1 VARRFLQT
9 DGRAHGVVFGI
20 RREDGR
26 WLMVRRAA
34 GCSLPGKIA
43 FPGGGL
49 EAGETQEQAVIREA
63 REELGIDVSPMRP
76 VWRTEF
82 GSFTLFGW
90 SALWTGGEL
99 NPEPLEVAE
108 TIWLSADEAQARV
121 DGLPTN
127 AHFIRAL
134 ETPSESR

>member
-1 VARRFLQT
+1 M
-9 DGRAHGVVFGI
+9 VFGI

-49 EAGETQEQAVIREA
+49 EAGETQHEAIIREA
-63 REELGIDVSPMRP
+63 WEELGIEVAPVRP
-76 VWRTEF
+76 AWKTEF

-90 SALWTGGEL
+90 HAEWVGGEI

-108 TIWLSADEAQARV
+108 VVWLSSAEAAERG
-121 DGLPTN
+121 DGLATN
-127 AHFIRAL
+127 VEFIGAL
-134 ETPSESR
+134 ENTLSR

>member
-1 VARRFLQT
+1 M
-9 DGRAHGVVFGI
+9 VFGI
-20 RREDGR
+20 RRDDGR

-63 REELGIDVSPMRP
+63 REELGIEVQPICH
-76 VWRTEF
+76 VWKTQF
-82 GSFTLFGW
+82 GAFTLFGW
-90 SALWTGGEL
+90 YAKWHSGEIR
-99 NPEPLEVAE
+99 PEPLEVAE
-108 TIWLSADEAQARV
+108 VVWLSTEEAGGRD

-127 AHFIRAL
+127 AQFIRAL
-134 ETPSESR
+134 EARLESKL